1 LALLPIFSE
10 SSTMK
15 KFISVFLTIIS
26 FSFIFSSN
34 PSHGFVGTLAGEKWV
49 LDQYRDSS
57 MANPLPRH
65 DTLVFITDSTYT
77 WNGVHAKYLYS
88 GNDYQTSLELF
99 DTPFGTVNG
108 VVASTFDSYGEIIDS
123 PFYQY
128 YGAGQIFYFWMT
140 KQP

>member
-1 LALLPIFSE
+1 
-10 SSTMK
+10 
-15 KFISVFLTIIS
+15 
-26 FSFIFSSN
+26 
-34 PSHGFVGTLAGEKWV
+34 VGTLAGEKWV